1 MTVKM
6 GIGFT
11 GILLFKVRG
20 RITKYFY
27 FFLSLTFA
35 SLINGI

>member
-20 RITKYFY
+20 RITKYF
-27 FFLSLTFA
+27 FLSLTFA